1 MGVKALPSAD
11 SSDAE
16 SHLLHPSPL
25 YRRSRRSSTPGE
37 DISPHVHHHASVET
51 KSAGVRLRRSR
62 VGHLHLV
69 PTQTFGIIDGGVR
82 PVDELLAPNAE
93 GIAGRNPD
101 AAREADGLAEALDAN
116 GGNPLENALCD
127 GTPRRRVAAP
137 KDHDKFSPAI
147 TTDDVGL

>member
-51 KSAGVRLRRSR
+51 KSAGVR
-62 VGHLHLV
+62 
-69 PTQTFGIIDGGVR
+69 

-127 GTPRRRVAAP
+127 G
-137 KDHDKFSPAI
+137 
-147 TTDDVGL
+147 